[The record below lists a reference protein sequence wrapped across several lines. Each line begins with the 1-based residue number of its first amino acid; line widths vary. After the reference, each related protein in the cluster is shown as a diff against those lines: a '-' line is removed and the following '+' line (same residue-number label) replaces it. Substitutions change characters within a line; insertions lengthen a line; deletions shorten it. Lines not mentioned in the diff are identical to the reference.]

1 MPADANQPDSD
12 NADTLASPWLL
23 ADLLARILA
32 DAEAEL
38 RAEQAVR
45 GLDAF
50 DELPLHRVLA
60 GGLTRAGLGV
70 FAEFPYP
77 GRVWADEDAG
87 RRPGR
92 NARERCD
99 LVLTPSPDRPPTDP
113 VSTLRERDEA
123 DRTLFGAHVRESI
136 ERERTDPGRRSTD
149 PAEAFWLEVKT
160 IGQFAFC
167 AGAPDANRAYASELI
182 AAGEDLGKLG
192 ADGVIRLGALLLLL
206 FAADE
211 ATVRHDGVRFVH
223 ACLDRGLP
231 AGSPVI
237 RCVGINERIGN
248 CCCGVVLVPLRA

>member
-1 MPADANQPDSD
+1 MDANQPGSDS
-12 NADTLASPWLL
+12 ADTLASPSLL

-32 DAEAEL
+32 DREEEL

-45 GLDAF
+45 GLDAL

-60 GGLTRAGLGV
+60 EGLAGAGMGV
-70 FAEFPYP
+70 FPEFPYP

-92 NARERCD
+92 NARDRCD
-99 LVLTPSPDRPPTDP
+99 LVLTPSQGLPPSDP
-113 VSTLRERDEA
+113 VERLRERDEA
-123 DRTLFGAHVRESI
+123 DRTLFGAHVREAI
-136 ERERTDPGRRSTD
+136 EREDNDPGRGWID

-160 IGQFAFC
+160 VGQFAFR
-167 AGAPDANRAYASELI
+167 AGVPEANRAYTSELV

-237 RCVGINERIGN
+237 RCVEIEERIGN
-248 CCCGVVLVPLRA
+248 TCCGVVLVTLRG